1 MSYNRTTEE
10 EIQRISAPMIAL
22 ANGPPFRF
30 VDYERFKAKFGLM
43 PDLCALVWN
52 RIAVRLN
59 NNPPRIEGFRLSVI
73 HILYALFFLKV
84 YPTACQ
90 AVTTLGRPVG
100 LHQFRRPAYF
110 VIRQIAALS
119 SEVVSEEISSLDS
132 AFLTS

>member
-1 MSYNRTTEE
+1 
-10 EIQRISAPMIAL
+10 MIAL
-22 ANGPPFRF
+22 ANGPPFHF